1 MGAKASRPCF
11 WAARRGRF
19 SHTRRYR
26 CWSCGDEPLKLV
38 FLNRNAKK
46 NLPQSSTKRLI
57 SPLSVPHNGA
67 VSIVLPERRHTPPN
81 PPPLVE
87 LKRNLQVALFFG
99 ATQTLSPWL
108 LRCTIFYGSD
118 FTVLGPNQSVSCLK
132 QAVSSRLRLRPLTG
146 PFEPL
151 CYTRAT
157 ESYAGRLP
165 WPLAST
171 SREHV
176 VSTVGCFAR
185 LKFGCCDAVLAGCG
199 KRPVRLLIVWRF
211 HTCTVHI
218 PACPRRRHHEN
229 SRISGQGNHP

>member
-1 MGAKASRPCF
+1 MAPCRSFSQSGGTLLQILLLWWNLSATLRLRFFLARPRHYLHGCCDAPSF
-11 WAARRGRF
+11 
-19 SHTRRYR
+19 T
-26 CWSCGDEPLKLV
+26 
-38 FLNRNAKK
+38 
-46 NLPQSSTKRLI
+46 
-57 SPLSVPHNGA
+57 VP
-67 VSIVLPERRHTPPN
+67 S
-81 PPPLVE
+81 
-87 LKRNLQVALFFG
+87 
-99 ATQTLSPWL
+99 
-108 LRCTIFYGSD
+108 

-176 VSTVGCFAR
+176 VSAVGRFAR

-199 KRPVRLLIVWRF
+199 KRPVRLLIVWRS